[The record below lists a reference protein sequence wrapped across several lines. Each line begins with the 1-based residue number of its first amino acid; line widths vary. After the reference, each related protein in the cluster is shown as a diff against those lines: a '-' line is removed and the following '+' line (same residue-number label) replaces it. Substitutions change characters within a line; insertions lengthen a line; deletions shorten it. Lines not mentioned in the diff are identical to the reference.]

1 MMSPFWRAACFGAS
15 FPGTMV
21 GEASDVDD
29 PLTIVIGY
37 DGSGAARR
45 ALGRVR
51 DLGERASKVLVVA
64 VVPALRSAGLATPLA
79 DSTLD
84 AQRLLQE
91 AFDVLEPPQRMHV
104 ELREATGD
112 PGVVLVEVARE
123 VAADLLVI
131 GRRGGDFVVR
141 TLLGSVAQRAVQ
153 HAPCDVLVVA

>member
-1 MMSPFWRAACFGAS
+1 MSGVDEPF
-15 FPGTMV
+15 
-21 GEASDVDD
+21 
-29 PLTIVIGY
+29 TIVIGY
-37 DGSGAARR
+37 DGSDAARR
-45 ALGRVR
+45 GLERVR

-79 DSTLD
+79 DGTLD
-84 AQRLLQE
+84 AQRLLRE
-91 AFDVLEPPQRMHV
+91 AFDALEPSERMHI

-112 PGVVLVEVARE
+112 PGVVLVDIARE

-131 GRRGGDFVVR
+131 GRRGGDFVAR

>member
-1 MMSPFWRAACFGAS
+1 MD
-15 FPGTMV
+15 
-21 GEASDVDD
+21 E

-37 DGSGAARR
+37 DGSDAARR
-45 ALGRVR
+45 GLGRVR
-51 DLGERASKVLVVA
+51 DLGERASKVIVVA
-64 VVPALRSAGLATPLA
+64 VVPALRSAGLAAPLA

-84 AQRLLQE
+84 TQRLLRE
-91 AFDVLEPPQRMHV
+91 AFNVLEPAERMHI

-112 PGVVLVEVARE
+112 PGVVLVDIARE

-131 GRRGGDFVVR
+131 GRRGGDFVAR

>member
-1 MMSPFWRAACFGAS
+1 MVLVVRFGQN
-15 FPGTMV
+15 GRKV
-21 GEASDVDD
+21 SDMNE
-29 PLTIVIGY
+29 PLTIVVGY
-37 DGSGAARR
+37 DGSHAARR
-45 ALGRVR
+45 GLGRVR

-79 DSTLD
+79 DDPLD

-91 AFDVLEPPQRMHV
+91 AFDMLERPERMHI

-112 PGVVLVEVARE
+112 PGVVLVDIARE
-123 VAADLLVI
+123 AAADLLII
-131 GRRGGDFVVR
+131 GRQGGDFVAR

>member
-1 MMSPFWRAACFGAS
+1 MD
-15 FPGTMV
+15 
-21 GEASDVDD
+21 E
-29 PLTIVIGY
+29 PLTIVVGY
-37 DGSGAARR
+37 DGSDAARR
-45 ALGRVR
+45 GLGRVR

-64 VVPALRSAGLATPLA
+64 VVPALRSAGLATPLSE
-79 DSTLD
+79 STFD

-91 AFDVLEPPQRMHV
+91 AFDVLEPPARTHV

-112 PGVVLVEVARE
+112 PGVVLVDIARE

-131 GRRGGDFVVR
+131 GRQGGDFVAR